1 MEDLGFRIEEFSSN
15 HNKSR
20 FSNETFLITIILFI
34 HSTFLLYGVK
44 TLSISH
50 SEAWI
55 FFDSTSF
62 VHYLVRF
69 STSIFGQNDFGLR
82 IPFVFFHILST
93 ILLYKLSKQYLK
105 RKSDRVF
112 SVIVYL
118 LLPGTNSA
126 ALLVNSAEIVIF
138 LSLLFI
144 YLYENKKYSIAYLIL
159 SLSFLVDNSFS
170 IFYLSLIFYS
180 IYKKDNTLLY
190 FSLILF
196 GISMYVW
203 GLDIGGKPK
212 NYFIDTL
219 AVYSAIFSPLVF
231 LYFFYTEYRILIK
244 EKKNI
249 LWFISFVAFIFSL
262 LLSFR
267 QKIRV
272 EDFAPFAIIA
282 TPLMVRTFLS
292 SYRVRIPELRGWHKF
307 FFVIVFSSL
316 VINFTL
322 IYFNKPLY
330 LILSSPKKHFT
341 YRYDFAKE
349 IARRLKSMHIKAIN
363 STDRDFALRL
373 RFYGIK
379 NGEKYKLTFFPQT
392 KGKSVTISYYYKPVF
407 KVYVSKL
414 HE

>member
-1 MEDLGFRIEEFSSN
+1 MKYLGSN
-15 HNKSR
+15 LNKGK
-20 FSNETFLITIILFI
+20 FLNETLLIGLALFI
-34 HSTFLLYGVK
+34 HFIFLLYGVK
-44 TLSISH
+44 TLSISYH
-50 SEAWI
+50 EAMI
-55 FFDSTSF
+55 FFNSTSF
-62 VHYLVRF
+62 IHYLIRF
-69 STSIFGQNDFGLR
+69 SSLIFGQNDFALR
-82 IPFVFFHILST
+82 IPFIFFHILST

-105 RKSDRVF
+105 RKGDRVF
-112 SVIVYL
+112 SVVIYL

-138 LSLLFI
+138 LSLMFI
-144 YLYENKKYSIAYLIL
+144 YLYQSKRNIIAYLVL

-180 IYKKDNTLLY
+180 LYKKDNILLY

-203 GLDIGGKPK
+203 GFDTGGKPK

-219 AVYSAIFSPLVF
+219 AIYSAIFSPLVF

-244 EKKNI
+244 EKKSI

-267 QKIRV
+267 QKIRL

-292 SYRVRIPELRGWHKF
+292 SYRVRIPELRRWHKLF
-307 FFVIVFSSL
+307 FIIVFGSL
-316 VINFTL
+316 LINFVL

-330 LILSSPKKHFT
+330 LVLTNPKKHFT

-349 IARRLKSMHIKAIN
+349 VAKRLKSMNIN
-363 STDRDFALRL
+363 RINIANRAFALRL
-373 RFYGIK
+373 KFYGIEDKGEYLLTYNKLK
-379 NGEKYKLTFFPQT
+379 NS
-392 KGKSVTISYYYKPVF
+392 KSVTISYYNKPIFQVF
-407 KVYVSKL
+407 VSKL
-414 HE
+414 HK

>member
-1 MEDLGFRIEEFSSN
+1 MEDLGLRIEDFNSN
-15 HNKSR
+15 LSKSR
-20 FSNETFLITIILFI
+20 FLNETFLISFVIFI
-34 HSTFLLYGVK
+34 HTLFLLYGINR
-44 TLSISH
+44 LSISYN
-50 SEAWI
+50 EAWI
-55 FFDSTSF
+55 FFNSTSLI
-62 VHYLVRF
+62 HYLVKF
-69 STSIFGQNDFGLR
+69 STYLFGQNDFALR
-82 IPFVFFHILST
+82 APFLFFHILST
-93 ILLYKLSKQYLK
+93 ILLYKLSKEYLK

-112 SVIVYL
+112 GVIVYL

-126 ALLVNSAEIVIF
+126 AILVNSAEIVIF

-144 YLYENKKYSIAYLIL
+144 YLYEIKKYIVAYLIL

-180 IYKKDNTLLY
+180 LYKKDNILLY
-190 FSLILF
+190 FSLVLF

-203 GLDIGGKPK
+203 GFDTGGKPK
-212 NYFIDTL
+212 NYFIETL

-244 EKKNI
+244 EDKNI

-267 QKIRV
+267 QKIRL

-292 SYRVRIPELRGWHKF
+292 SYRVRIPELRSWHKLF
-307 FFVIVFSSL
+307 FTIVFGSL
-316 VINFTL
+316 VINFIL

-330 LILSSPKKHFT
+330 LVLTNPKKHFT

-349 IARRLKSMHIKAIN
+349 IAKRLKSMNIKEISSA
-363 STDRDFALRL
+363 DRDFALRL
-373 RFYGIK
+373 KFYGIENGGDYLLTPNALK
-379 NGEKYKLTFFPQT
+379 NS
-392 KGKSVTISYYYKPVF
+392 KSVTISYYNKPVF
-407 KVYVSKL
+407 KVFVSKL
-414 HE
+414 HK

>member
-1 MEDLGFRIEEFSSN
+1 MFL
-15 HNKSR
+15 
-20 FSNETFLITIILFI
+20 NETFLISFVIFI
-34 HSTFLLYGVK
+34 HTLLLLYGIN
-44 TLSISH
+44 TLSVSYN
-50 SEAWI
+50 EAQI
-55 FFDSTSF
+55 FFNSTSCI
-62 VHYLVRF
+62 HYLVKF
-69 STSIFGQNDFGLR
+69 STSIFGQNDFALR
-82 IPFVFFHILST
+82 APFLFFHILST

-112 SVIVYL
+112 GVIVYL

-126 ALLVNSAEIVIF
+126 AILVNSAEIVIF
-138 LSLLFI
+138 LSLTFI
-144 YLYENKKYSIAYLIL
+144 YLYEIKKYIVAYLIL

-180 IYKKDNTLLY
+180 LYKKDNTLLY

-203 GLDIGGKPK
+203 GFDTGGKPK
-212 NYFIDTL
+212 NYFIETL

-244 EKKNI
+244 EDKNI

-267 QKIRV
+267 QKIRL

-292 SYRVRIPELRGWHKF
+292 SYRVRIPELRSWHKLF
-307 FFVIVFSSL
+307 FIIVFGSL
-316 VINFTL
+316 VINFML

-330 LILSSPKKHFT
+330 LVLANPRKHFT

-349 IARRLKSMHIKAIN
+349 IAKRLKSMNIKEIYSN
-363 STDRDFALRL
+363 DRDLALRL
-373 RFYGIK
+373 KFYGIESGGDYLLTQYPQK
-379 NGEKYKLTFFPQT
+379 N
-392 KGKSVTISYYYKPVF
+392 GKSVTISYYNKPVF
-407 KVYVSKL
+407 KVFVSKI
-414 HE
+414 HK

>member
-1 MEDLGFRIEEFSSN
+1 MSLKELY
-15 HNKSR
+15 K
-20 FSNETFLITIILFI
+20 NETFLISFVLFVDIL
-34 HSTFLLYGVK
+34 FLLYGIK
-44 TLSISH
+44 TLSISY

-55 FFDSTSF
+55 FFNSTSF

-69 STSIFGQNDFGLR
+69 STSILGQNDFALR
-82 IPFVFFHILST
+82 IPFIFFHILST

-138 LSLLFI
+138 LSLFFI
-144 YLYENKKYSIAYLIL
+144 FLYENKHYRFAYLIL
-159 SLSFLVDNSFS
+159 SLSFLIDNSFS

-180 IYKKDNTLLY
+180 LYKKDNILLY

-196 GISMYVW
+196 GISMYIW
-203 GLDIGGKPK
+203 GFDTGGKPK

-231 LYFFYTEYRILIK
+231 LYFFYTEYRIFIK
-244 EKKNI
+244 ENKNI
-249 LWFISFVAFIFSL
+249 LWFISFIAFIFSL

-267 QKIRV
+267 QKIRL

-292 SYRVRIPELRGWHKF
+292 SYRVRIPELRYWHKLVF
-307 FFVIVFSSL
+307 IIVFSSL
-316 VINFTL
+316 VINFIL

-330 LILSSPKKHFT
+330 LVLSTPKKHFT

-349 IARRLKSMHIKAIN
+349 IAKRLKSMHIDKIN
-363 STDRDFALRL
+363 LSDKHFALRL
-373 RFYGIK
+373 KFYGIE
-379 NGEKYKLTFFPQT
+379 NGKDYKLTS
-392 KGKSVTISYYYKPVF
+392 KSQKNSKNVTISYYGEPVF
-407 KVYVSKL
+407 EAFVSKL

>member
-1 MEDLGFRIEEFSSN
+1 MKDLGFRIEELGKKRYF
-15 HNKSR
+15 
-20 FSNETFLITIILFI
+20 NEVFLVGLALFI
-34 HSTFLLYGVK
+34 HFLFLLYGVK
-44 TLSISH
+44 TLSISYN
-50 SEAWI
+50 EAWI
-55 FFDSTSF
+55 FFNSTSF
-62 VHYLVRF
+62 VHYLVKF
-69 STSIFGQNDFGLR
+69 STSIFGQNDFALR
-82 IPFVFFHILST
+82 LPFIFFHILST
-93 ILLYKLSKQYLK
+93 ILLYKVSKQYLK

-126 ALLVNSAEIVIF
+126 ALLVNSAEVVIF

-144 YLYENKKYSIAYLIL
+144 YLYENRKYTTIAYLIL
-159 SLSFLVDNSFS
+159 SISFLVDNSFS

-180 IYKKDNTLLY
+180 LYKKDNTLLY
-190 FSLILF
+190 FTLILF

-203 GLDIGGKPK
+203 GFDTGGKPK

-249 LWFISFVAFIFSL
+249 LWFISFIAFIFSL

-267 QKIRV
+267 QKIRL

-292 SYRVRIPELRGWHKF
+292 SYRVRIPELRSWHKIF
-307 FFVIVFSSL
+307 FIIIFSSL
-316 VINFTL
+316 VINFIL
-322 IYFNKPLY
+322 IYFNKPIY
-330 LILSSPKKHFT
+330 LVLSTPKKHFT

-349 IARRLKSMHIKAIN
+349 IAKRLKSMHINKI
-363 STDRDFALRL
+363 SSSDKDFALRL
-373 RFYGIK
+373 RFYGIEAGGKYILTHYPQNNSK
-379 NGEKYKLTFFPQT
+379 N
-392 KGKSVTISYYYKPVF
+392 VTISYYDKPVF
-407 KVYVSKL
+407 RVFVSKL
-414 HE
+414 HK